1 MSQASDHAVERES
14 ASAVDVAVGRIR
26 TLIKA
31 RKLGIGDVLP
41 SEAELAVMF
50 ATGRNTIR
58 EAVRTLKAYGLVES
72 RQKVGAI
79 ITDGRQVAMT
89 DQFAFAM
96 DISADSFQ
104 DIQGF
109 RRLTEM
115 NLGETLIGRI
125 TDDQLDAMAG
135 INRTMEATH
144 DVDRASELDFRFH
157 QALVDAAGNR
167 TLSEIYGMLSP
178 VIRRLMK
185 TGKSRRD
192 ALHAAAA
199 DHRDILEALRHK
211 DRIAYTHYMNRHLQ
225 SGLEYIDNAADAE
238 T

>member
-1 MSQASDHAVERES
+1 MTQASDQTNERETT
-14 ASAVDVAVGRIR
+14 SAVDVAVAGIR

-41 SEAELAVMF
+41 SEAELALMF

-58 EAVRTLKAYGLVES
+58 EAVRTLKAYGVVES

-89 DQFAFAM
+89 DLFAFAM

-125 TDDQLDAMAG
+125 TDDELDAMAV
-135 INRTMEATH
+135 INQAMEATH
-144 DVDRASELDFRFH
+144 DADHASELDFRFH
-157 QALVDAAGNR
+157 QSLVDAAGNR
-167 TLSEIYGMLSP
+167 TLSEIYGMLKP

-192 ALHAAAA
+192 ALHAAAD

-211 DRIAYTHYMNRHLQ
+211 DRIAYTYFMNRHLQ
-225 SGLEYIDNAADAE
+225 SGLEYIDDAADAE